1 MGGINKLIGLMM
13 LVPLILTAQSINE
26 RHKLLSRTIGT
37 RPEED
42 ISHSTIAV
50 MLPIV
55 LVFFIVGSSLE
66 VAAYLLFNYKVHP
79 WKDLLSADEQ
89 NNTYTQTDTTETSTH
104 INQVLVKEDTPAGNE
119 T

>member
-1 MGGINKLIGLMM
+1 MEN
-13 LVPLILTAQSINE
+13 VNE

-42 ISHSTIAV
+42 VSHSTIAV

-66 VAAYLLFNYKVHP
+66 VAAYLLFNYKV
-79 WKDLLSADEQ
+79 LYTTL
-89 NNTYTQTDTTETSTH
+89 NTSILVVMIHLCSRSTH
-104 INQVLVKEDTPAGNE
+104 GRTC
-119 T
+119 

>member
-1 MGGINKLIGLMM
+1 ME
-13 LVPLILTAQSINE
+13 SINE

-55 LVFFIVGSSLE
+55 LVFFIVGSSME
-66 VAAYLLFNYKVHP
+66 VTAYLFFNYKVLYIAILVVMIH
-79 WKDLLSADEQ
+79 LCSR
-89 NNTYTQTDTTETSTH
+89 STH
-104 INQVLVKEDTPAGNE
+104 GRTC
-119 T
+119 